1 MTTKSIMQE
10 WVSELGLRQQGVL
23 LTAVRGCDTTAK
35 EGISKKLARAFRAEI
50 LNAHVGDPKKS
61 STFIE
66 PFEPEEIEEMALE
79 FCRDLD
85 PYPLHYVLHLAHAAE
100 VLGYHHPQMDT
111 AAAWLLLYRTICRR
125 FHMTPETKAELEA
138 RLNADEAAFK
148 RSQA

>member
-1 MTTKSIMQE
+1 VTKSILQD

-23 LTAVRGCDTTAK
+23 LTAVRGCDTAAK
-35 EGISKKLARAFRAEI
+35 EGISKKLVRAFRAEI

-66 PFEPEEIEEMALE
+66 PFEEEEIEEMAVE

-100 VLGYHHPQMDT
+100 VLGYYHPQMDT
-111 AAAWLLLYRTICRR
+111 AAAWRTLYLTVCRK
-125 FHMTPETKAELEA
+125 FHMNPETKEQLDA
-138 RLNADEAAFK
+138 RLNADEATFK
-148 RSQA
+148 RSQE